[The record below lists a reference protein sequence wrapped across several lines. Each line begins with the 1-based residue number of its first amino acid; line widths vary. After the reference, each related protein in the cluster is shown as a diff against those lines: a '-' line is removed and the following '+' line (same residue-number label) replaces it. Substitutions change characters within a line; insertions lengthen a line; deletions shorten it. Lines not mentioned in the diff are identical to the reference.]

1 MVTGLAPMGIVHA
14 RVIVFAP
21 DLSRRKELVMIVDT
35 GSFLTWA
42 PEETLTD
49 LGYRPSEIRRFR
61 TVEGELID
69 RAVCEAKVECQ
80 GRRASTF
87 VVFAQPKDAHV
98 LGAYTLEGLGLE
110 VDPGAR
116 ALKKVDVYLALATD

>member
-1 MVTGLAPMGIVHA
+1 
-14 RVIVFAP
+14 
-21 DLSRRKELVMIVDT
+21 MIVDT

-42 PEETLTD
+42 PEEMLTD
-49 LGYRPSEIRRFR
+49 LGYRPSEVRRFR

-87 VVFAQPKDAHV
+87 VVFAQSKDAHV
-98 LGAYTLEGLGLE
+98 LGAYTMEGLGLE

-116 ALKKVDVYLALATD
+116 ALKKVDVYLALVTA